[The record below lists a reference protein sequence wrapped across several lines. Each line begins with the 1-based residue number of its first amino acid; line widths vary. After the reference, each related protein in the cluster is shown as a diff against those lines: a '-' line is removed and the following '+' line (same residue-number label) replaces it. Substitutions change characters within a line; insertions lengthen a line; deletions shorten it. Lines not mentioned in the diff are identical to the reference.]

1 MDRGSNSAAFRWIVA
16 SCMFFGSPAPAAVP
30 VAAFGNLPSIEQV
43 ALSPDGSTLAVIQ
56 TVQDQR
62 LLAITNINDFKL
74 VSAARVGDVR
84 IRSIEWADD
93 EHLLLT
99 TASNQMPFGLSGERT
114 EWHLM
119 AVYDLK
125 TNKLR
130 GLLDRVRT
138 DTQTMNVVYGR
149 PVIQHKD

>member
-1 MDRGSNSAAFRWIVA
+1 ML
-16 SCMFFGSPAPAAVP
+16 FGSPAPAAVP

-56 TVQDQR
+56 TVQEQR

-99 TASNQMPFGLSGERT
+99 TASNQMPFELSGERS

-138 DTQTMNVVYGR
+138 DTDRVPRVRSPSIPCR
-149 PVIQHKD
+149 PRRPGC